1 MNAKDPQVVEQFIGL
16 RAQGWS
22 FARIAAELD
31 VSKPTLIHWSRQ
43 HQHRIHNLQALEM
56 EAAVEQSKL
65 SRRHCLESLAED
77 ERRLREELARRD
89 LKDIPTARLVLL
101 VATLRKEANLLNG
114 PLWLSEALPP
124 DAPLVDQ
131 IPEPALTWEG

>member
-1 MNAKDPQVVEQFIGL
+1 MNAKDPQVIERFIGL

-31 VSKPTLIHWSRQ
+31 VSKPTLIHWSRL
-43 HQHRIHNLQALEM
+43 HQHRIRNLQALEL
-56 EAAVEQSKL
+56 EAAAEQCQL
-65 SRRHCLESLAED
+65 SRRHCLESLAHD

-89 LKDIPTARLVLL
+89 FKDIPTARLVLL
-101 VATLRKEANLLNG
+101 VATLRKEANVLNG
-114 PLWLSEALPP
+114 PPRLSEPISLG
-124 DAPLVDQ
+124 APLSDQ

>member
-1 MNAKDPQVVEQFIGL
+1 MNAKEPQVIEQFIGL

-31 VSKPTLIHWSRQ
+31 VSKPTLIHWSRL
-43 HQHRIHNLQALEM
+43 HQHRIRNLQALEM
-56 EAAVEQSKL
+56 EAAAEQCQL
-65 SRRHCLESLAED
+65 SRRHCLESLAAD

-101 VATLRKEANLLNG
+101 AAALRKEANALNG
-114 PLWLSEALPP
+114 PPRLSETVPP
-124 DAPLVDQ
+124 DAPLTDQ